1 MKTRRHI
8 LVFLLCAW
16 AAASC
21 IYDFDPQIDG
31 EGGYMIVSGDLVIGT
46 ISTVTLS
53 YSWSL
58 VDTTATEQE
67 RMSVLYT
74 SQMHVEDSNGGR
86 YDNMG
91 FGSYWEIGWT
101 PVYGGPSARF
111 DLTKADPSL
120 AYRLVIE
127 NEKGT
132 YASAWS
138 TPISPGAIDKLS
150 YRINDAGTH
159 MAILI
164 STHGDNT
171 EDVYYRWTVTE
182 NWEYHADVQSL
193 FKVERTGVFP
203 DYEYSIVPYEIDENY
218 YYCWTSGTRSEIMTG
233 TTTDLT
239 EDRLVDH
246 HLYSVPRTDDR
257 LSVLYAVSVQQAR
270 ISGEAYRYWETMRTS
285 SSDVGGL
292 FSPEPTEFRG
302 NVVNVNDPAELVLGY
317 VDVERVVS
325 DTLFV
330 DNSVVRFYKN
340 ARAPLPEPDTLSN
353 PAEWRIA
360 FELENK
366 LPAVDVYDELTG
378 RLIGYQWWPVRC
390 VDCRYRGG
398 TKNKPAW
405 WPNSHR

>member
-46 ISTVTLS
+46 ISSVTLS

-58 VDTTATEQE
+58 VDTSATEQE
-67 RMSVLYT
+67 RMQILY
-74 SQMHVEDSNGGR
+74 SSKMHVEDSKGGR
-86 YDNMG
+86 YDNL
-91 FGSYWEIGWT
+91 GSYWDGWWT
-101 PVYGGPSARF
+101 PIYDGPAARF
-111 DLTKADPSL
+111 DLRKADPSL

-138 TPISPGAIDKLS
+138 TPISPGVIDGLS
-150 YRINDAGTH
+150 YRINDAETH
-159 MAILI
+159 LEILV
-164 STHGDNT
+164 STHGDRA
-171 EDVYYRWTVTE
+171 EDAYYRWTVTE
-182 NWEYHADVQSL
+182 NWEYHADVLSL
-193 FKVERTGVFP
+193 YKVERTGLFP
-203 DYEYSIVPYEIDENY
+203 AYEYNLVPYENEESL
-218 YYCWTSGTRSEIMTG
+218 YYCWSTGTRSEIMTAS
-233 TTTDLT
+233 TTDLT

-246 HLYSVPRTDDR
+246 HLYSVPKTDDR
-257 LSVLYAVSVQQAR
+257 LSILYAVSVQQTR
-270 ISGEAYRYWETMRTS
+270 ISGEAYRYWETMRKS

-302 NVVNVNDPAELVLGY
+302 NVVNVNDPTELVLGY

-330 DNSVVRFYKN
+330 DNSIVRFYKN
-340 ARAPLPEPDTLSN
+340 ARAPLPAPDTLRTQ
-353 PAEWRIA
+353 AEWRLAYEI
-360 FELENK
+360 EGK
-366 LPAVDVYDELTG
+366 LPGVEVYDEMTG
-378 RLIGYQWWPVRC
+378 RLIGYEWWPARC
-390 VDCRYRGG
+390 VDCRMRGG
-398 TKNKPAW
+398 TKNKPQW
-405 WPNSHR
+405 WPNQHQ